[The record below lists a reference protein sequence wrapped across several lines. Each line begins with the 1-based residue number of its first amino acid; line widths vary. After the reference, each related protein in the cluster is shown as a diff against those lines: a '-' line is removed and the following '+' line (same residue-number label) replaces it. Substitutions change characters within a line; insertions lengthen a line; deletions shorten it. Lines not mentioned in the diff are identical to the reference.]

1 MDGESQSRISPFSR
15 ERLSAALKLSIS
27 IDVKGGMDR
36 KAKRALAIVLLLIL
50 VCILIAPWTIP
61 EGSARGLDG
70 LVGRIDNASE
80 WEGMNPFAHV
90 IYSIGDMYCHQM
102 EARSF
107 LMNGNQLPVCAR
119 DLGIVLG
126 MALGMA
132 AFVRLRMTMSPL
144 HLILGL
150 LPMALDGG
158 LQLVTGYESIN
169 TIRLITGGAA
179 GLVVAMFMA
188 MVFQETLRRKE
199 GETGRHRRS

>member
-1 MDGESQSRISPFSR
+1 
-15 ERLSAALKLSIS
+15 
-27 IDVKGGMDR
+27 MDR
-36 KAKRALAIVLLLIL
+36 RAKRTFALILLLIL
-50 VCILIAPWTIP
+50 ACILIAPWTIP
-61 EGSARGLDG
+61 EGSAKELDG
-70 LVGRIDNASE
+70 LVGRIDNESE
-80 WEGMNPFAHV
+80 WEDMNPFAHAV
-90 IYSIGDMYCHQM
+90 YWIGDMYCHQM

-107 LMNGNQLPVCAR
+107 LMNDNQLPVCAR

-132 AFVRLRMTMSPL
+132 AFVRLRITMSPL

-158 LQLVTGYESIN
+158 LQLITGYESMN
-169 TIRLITGGAA
+169 PVRLITGGAA

-188 MVFQETLRRKE
+188 MVFQETLRRRE